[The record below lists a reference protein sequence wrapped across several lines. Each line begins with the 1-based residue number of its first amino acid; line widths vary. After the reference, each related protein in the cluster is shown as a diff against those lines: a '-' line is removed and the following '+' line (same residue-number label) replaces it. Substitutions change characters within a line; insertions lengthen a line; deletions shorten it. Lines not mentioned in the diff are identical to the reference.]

1 MAHLPPPLS
10 TSSQKRGAYGLPER
24 MRTMQDIRKLI
35 IEGYP
40 YDAIMEQLHIPHRTF
55 HRYQHCLKM
64 IDVCLQRT
72 LVMKRS

>member
-10 TSSQKRGAYGLPER
+10 SSSPKRGAYKLPER

-55 HRYQHCLKM
+55 
-64 IDVCLQRT
+64 
-72 LVMKRS
+72 